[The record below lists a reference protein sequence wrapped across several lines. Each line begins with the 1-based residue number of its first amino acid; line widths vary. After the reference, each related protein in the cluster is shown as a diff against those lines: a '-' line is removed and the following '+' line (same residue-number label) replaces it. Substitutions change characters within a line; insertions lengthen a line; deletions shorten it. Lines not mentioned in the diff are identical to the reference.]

1 MDWINVFR
9 KRNLK
14 QFTKISATSLLLS
27 SCVENIIISIKFAIM
42 SQLNSSNALR
52 SASFTSLFDIL
63 KNETRLKL
71 DRIYSSS
78 FSSLWACQAIFQSL
92 SPLSRTLIMRF
103 LFLDTNF
110 KLLDLY
116 FIMHR
121 ADSYTIQHVFDELL
135 GLHLIVEYNDI
146 FASSIASSH
155 PIGNMNNPSIDL
167 TEFIARAGH
176 LSQYLNNT
184 ASYQLNPQFQKSL
197 RSAITQPANPW
208 AASLSQLSSSHSSIT
223 RATLENYR
231 KTTWNKVLGYLV
243 GLTNEKEFKGTALIP
258 NFMESYG
265 LMLVLPPNE
274 AAIAGKRMLIT
285 AKGYEYMLKDYY
297 QQIWEFVINRLFH
310 SESYE
315 DCMSLLF
322 LLSYTEFGRPYVT
335 DILNKTQKLML
346 FELSQVG
353 IVFIPDLAGNIFY
366 PTKVA
371 INIVFG
377 YQSAQ
382 HLSSVSGAA
391 KNMVSSRYSLNRSA
405 LKGVDIT
412 KVINPHE
419 VDKGAGGPSY
429 GRTIGNEVISVQ
441 NTAGA
446 GDVDSSL
453 SNDQL
458 LIIVETN
465 LQIVAYV
472 TNDLYFALL
481 RLFVEVAVRLPNM
494 VMGRLSRDKAKLAY
508 RMGMRSAQIIDFL
521 IVHAHPV
528 MKARNT
534 LSSNSKATAI
544 LPDNVI
550 DQLIL
555 WESELSR
562 IQTKDAL
569 SIDLKNL
576 VTMKSEQFQQLMNKL
591 NALNLVFWE
600 NLDDRCFVCDPNAQ
614 KIVEDFLRDH
624 GLHFLS

>member
-1 MDWINVFR
+1 MLAV
-9 KRNLK
+9 
-14 QFTKISATSLLLS
+14 
-27 SCVENIIISIKFAIM
+27 
-42 SQLNSSNALR
+42 
-52 SASFTSLFDIL
+52 
-63 KNETRLKL
+63 
-71 DRIYSSS
+71 
-78 FSSLWACQAIFQSL
+78 
-92 SPLSRTLIMRF
+92 P
-103 LFLDTNF
+103 
-110 KLLDLY
+110 
-116 FIMHR
+116 
-121 ADSYTIQHVFDELL
+121 
-135 GLHLIVEYNDI
+135 
-146 FASSIASSH
+146 
-155 PIGNMNNPSIDL
+155 
-167 TEFIARAGH
+167 
-176 LSQYLNNT
+176 
-184 ASYQLNPQFQKSL
+184 
-197 RSAITQPANPW
+197 PA
-208 AASLSQLSSSHSSIT
+208 
-223 RATLENYR
+223 
-231 KTTWNKVLGYLV
+231 
-243 GLTNEKEFKGTALIP
+243 
-258 NFMESYG
+258 
-265 LMLVLPPNE
+265 E
-274 AAIAGKRMLIT
+274 AAVAGKRLLIT

-297 QQIWEFVINRLFH
+297 QQIWEYVINRLFN

-322 LLSYTEFGRPYVT
+322 LLSYTEFGRPYTT

-353 IVFIPDLAGNIFY
+353 IVYIPDYTGNIFY

-391 KNMVSSRYSLNRSA
+391 KSVVASRYTLNRSSM
-405 LKGVDIT
+405 KGVDIT

-419 VDKGAGGPSY
+419 TDKGVSGPSH
-429 GRTIGNEVISVQ
+429 GRAVGNEVISVQ
-441 NTAGA
+441 NASG
-446 GDVDSSL
+446 GSEVDSSL

-458 LIIVETN
+458 LVIVETN
-465 LQIVAYV
+465 LQVVAYV
-472 TNDLYFALL
+472 KNDLYFALL

-508 RMGMRSAQIIDFL
+508 RMGMKSSQIIDFL

-528 MKARNT
+528 MKARNN
-534 LSSNSKATAI
+534 LSSSSKATAI

-576 VTMKSEQFQQLMNKL
+576 VTMQPEQYQQLMNKL

-600 NLDDRCFVCDPNAQ
+600 NREDRCFVCDPNAQ
-614 KIVEDFLRDH
+614 MIVENFLRDH